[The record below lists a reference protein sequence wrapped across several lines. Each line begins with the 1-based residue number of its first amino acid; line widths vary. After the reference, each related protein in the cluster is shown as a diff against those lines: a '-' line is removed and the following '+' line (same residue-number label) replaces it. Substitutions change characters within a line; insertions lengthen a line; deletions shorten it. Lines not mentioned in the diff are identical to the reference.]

1 MGGAIRSGGWL
12 STVVGIA
19 SSLALLGCSG
29 GGSDGAPGPAGPAG
43 PPGPPGGPGSG
54 SVVIGPL
61 DPLPGVQ
68 VAVVSVTD
76 STGGTLAVGDFV
88 TLRFTAETDAGVPLD
103 VASIGGGQIYLSGP
117 TNNYQRVLLPQS
129 DVATRSVPE
138 GGGVW
143 AYTFLAPI
151 PALYP
156 APVNDTT
163 AFGLVDGELQGTPLV
178 DGTYTVGLQMYW
190 YYDVDGVATRD
201 AGSVV
206 KDLLFGSAVTIAH
219 REVVG
224 NANCNTCHTELRAH
238 GGSRVDVQL
247 CVLCH
252 TAGSEDKNVGAVL
265 GGTPGVSVDFRVMIH
280 KIHNGD
286 HLPSVLGI
294 GVDVAGNRTYSA
306 LAAPVAPLEYVGFQ
320 NGIHDYSEVGFP
332 IFPSLTTS
340 MPKRF
345 GYTAM
350 SANAS
355 NKAKEDVF
363 LKGVVACAKCH
374 GDPDAAGPAVAPAQG
389 ALYSTQPSRNA
400 CGSCHD
406 DIDWTLPYK
415 GASGTVMPANLADGT
430 CATCH
435 QQSGNNLSV
444 IDGHLHPLLDP
455 LVNPGLQFEVVS
467 VTDGTGGAQLDP
479 NDKVKVSFRILDT
492 NGNPVSITSPTVSGQ
507 SMTAILAG
515 PTWNYNLVLNT
526 GVPLNHPDL
535 AAGVGMPPVYTLTLP
550 QQVTLERVGLDTG
563 ANGEAF
569 VTSRDRHLDL
579 PAVGA
584 VISASPTVVY
594 CRTPVAGGS
603 TTTTAA
609 SSLYDNYLDVASTA
623 GLAVNDYVVLGD
635 TTGAEEYVQIQTIVG
650 TRLWLRTQMR
660 FAHPAATGV
669 LEFTLTT
676 MARTTDYTL
685 AAATGTITEV
695 NNQFAG
701 RVVLST
707 YWADFRVPSFYP
719 APLNDTPD
727 LGEVS
732 GEWKGKSLVPGTYTL
747 DIYGTIP
754 RVLNRNGETQ
764 TYRGSSDAGIAD
776 ILFGAPPAGTGTVA
790 TQYATPYDSI
800 SSQNNCY
807 ACHDD
812 LWFHGG
818 GRRGFG
824 TCIVCHG
831 DSGGE
836 DRGLPSRPV
845 SASAP
850 GTSIAF
856 REMLHKIHLG
866 KDLYDPLAYKIEGNS
881 TWSSYEHVG
890 FPAMPGGVTQCVKCH
905 GNDAWKLPG
914 DRSHPTQQVVPAA
927 KWGFVCGSCHDAPA
941 AKAHITL
948 QTAPNGVEACDV
960 CHGPGKSEEVQKAHF
975 PR

>member
-1 MGGAIRSGGWL
+1 MGGAHRSGSWL
-12 STVVGIA
+12 AVALGIA

-29 GGSDGAPGPAGPAG
+29 GSGSDGPAGPAG
-43 PPGPPGGPGSG
+43 PPGPGGDPAST
-54 SVVIGPL
+54 VIGPL
-61 DPLPGVQ
+61 DPLPGAV
-68 VAVVSVTD
+68 VAVVGVTD

-88 TLRFTAETDAGVPLD
+88 TLRFTVKTDGGVPLD
-103 VASIGGGQIYLSGP
+103 VTALGGGQIYLSGP
-117 TNNYQRVLLPQS
+117 TNNYQRVLLPKS
-129 DVATRSVPE
+129 DVATRSVYE
-138 GGGVW
+138 GNDVW
-143 AYTFLAPI
+143 AYTFADPI
-151 PALYP
+151 PASYP

-163 AFGLVDGELQGTPLV
+163 AFGLADGELQGTPLV

-190 YYDVDGVATRD
+190 YYDVDGVAVRD
-201 AGSVV
+201 AGSIVH
-206 KDLLFGSAVTIAH
+206 DLLFGSAVTIAH

-224 NANCNTCHTELRAH
+224 NANCNACHTELRAH
-238 GGSRVDVQL
+238 GGTRIDVQL

-252 TAGSEDKNVGAVL
+252 TAGSEDKNVGTVL

-280 KIHNGD
+280 KMHNGL

-306 LAAPVAPLEYVGFQ
+306 SPAPVEPLEYVGFQ
-320 NGIHDYSEVGFP
+320 NSINDFSEVGFP

-340 MPKRF
+340 MPRRF

-374 GDPDAAGPAVAPAQG
+374 GDPDAAGPALAPTQG
-389 ALYSTQPSRNA
+389 NLYSTQPSRKA
-400 CGSCHD
+400 CASCHD
-406 DIDWTLPYK
+406 DIDWTKPYV
-415 GASGTVMPANLADGT
+415 GASGTTMPANLADGT

-435 QQSGNNLSV
+435 QASGNNLSIV
-444 IDGHLHPLLDP
+444 DGHTHPLLDP
-455 LVNPGLQFEVVS
+455 VFNPGLKFDMVS
-467 VTDGTGGAQLDP
+467 VTDQAAGAQLDP
-479 NDKVKVSFRILDT
+479 NDKVVLKFRIVDT
-492 NGNPVSITSPTVSGQ
+492 NGNPVSITSPSVTGQ
-507 SMTAILAG
+507 SITALIAG
-515 PTWNYNLVLNT
+515 PTWNYNLVLST

-550 QQVTLERVGLDTG
+550 QLVTLERVGLDG
-563 ANGEAF
+563 GVPGESY
-569 VTSRDRHLDL
+569 VTTRDRHLDL

-584 VISASPTVVY
+584 GPLIAATPTIVY
-594 CRTPVAGGS
+594 CRTPLALGGN
-603 TTTTAA
+603 TTLTAA
-609 SSLYDNYLDVASTA
+609 SKLFDNYVDVASVTN
-623 GLAVNDYVVLGD
+623 LAVNDYVVIGD
-635 TTGAEEYVQIQTIVG
+635 GTGAEEYVQIQTIVG
-650 TRLWLRTQMR
+650 TRLWLRTQLR
-660 FAHPAATGV
+660 FAHPAASGL

-685 AAATGTITEV
+685 ATATGTITEV
-695 NNQFAG
+695 ANQFAG

-707 YWADFRVPSFYP
+707 YWADFRMPSLYP

-727 LGEVS
+727 LGEVA
-732 GEWKGKSLVPGTYTL
+732 GEWKGKSLVPGTYTV

-754 RVLNRNGETQ
+754 RVLARNGETQ
-764 TYRGSSDAGIAD
+764 TYRGSSDAGD
-776 ILFGAPPAGTGTVA
+776 LDFLFGALPAGTGTVV
-790 TQYATPYDSI
+790 TEYANAYDSI

-824 TCIVCHG
+824 TCIMCHG
-831 DSGGE
+831 DSGAE

-845 SASAP
+845 SNSAP
-850 GTSIAF
+850 GTAIAF
-856 REMLHKIHLG
+856 REMLHKIHMG

-881 TWSSYEHVG
+881 TWSSYENVG
-890 FPAMPGGVTQCVKCH
+890 FPAMPGGVAQCVKCH

-914 DRSHPTQQVVPAA
+914 DRSHPTQQVTPAA
-927 KWGFVCGSCHDAPA
+927 KWGFVCGSCHDAPW

-948 QTAPNGVEACDV
+948 NTTPAGAESCDT
-960 CHGPGKSEEVQKAHF
+960 CHGPGKEFEVKKAHF